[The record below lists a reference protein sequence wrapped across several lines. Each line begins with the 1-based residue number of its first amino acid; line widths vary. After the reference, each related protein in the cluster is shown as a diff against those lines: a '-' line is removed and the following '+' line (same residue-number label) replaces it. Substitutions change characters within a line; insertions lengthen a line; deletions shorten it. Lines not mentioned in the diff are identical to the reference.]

1 MISSLQSLQ
10 SQFEKLDASGDGLL
24 NQQELIGALQRAGIE
39 LNSEQ
44 IDSVWRIVDEDQSG
58 AVEYQEFISV
68 FIGEMDEDRVNFV
81 HKSWRKLDPKGNGVS
96 GKYDAQKVF
105 SAKKHPKVRSG
116 EKDESE
122 VFEKF
127 CRVLEMKNIRKF
139 AQVKKTNR
147 KFSKNF

>member
-44 IDSVWRIVDEDQSG
+44 IDSVWRIVDEDQVNPNKNGRDFFVFERWVYTLFYYFQSG

-105 SAKKHPKVRSG
+105 R
-116 EKDESE
+116 
-122 VFEKF
+122 
-127 CRVLEMKNIRKF
+127 
-139 AQVKKTNR
+139 
-147 KFSKNF
+147 